1 MIAECLRVVRYDLD
15 GRIWERTD
23 GDEVRGT
30 RVGSG
35 AGGRA
40 DHDNVGRARYG
51 CATVTAISH
60 TAVSSARPAALS
72 SLA

>member
-1 MIAECLRVVRYDLD
+1 MFTDRSLRSGRQDL
-15 GRIWERTD
+15 GANAD

-40 DHDNVGRARYG
+40 YRDSVGSAGYG
-51 CATVTAISH
+51 CATVTAINH
-60 TAVSSARPAALS
+60 TAVSSAHPAALS
-72 SLA
+72 SPA

>member
-1 MIAECLRVVRYDLD
+1 MFTGRSLRSGRQDL
-15 GRIWERTD
+15 GAND

-40 DHDNVGRARYG
+40 DRDSVGRAGYG
-51 CATVTAISH
+51 CATVTAINH

-72 SLA
+72 SPA